1 MNLVRVHTLYSPA
14 PQHHDSSTGAC
25 LIGSSQLWVVF
36 GLKGCSLSVSI
47 ILNGIATYRPSPV
60 CGNTMSNL
68 EKLAKTW
75 TRWKR
80 MPVEDEKNETREVRY
95 VHARRQSPVPDES
108 RNVSG
113 SKQRGR
119 GMMMRNNDTY
129 AFPVT
134 GALRN
139 LQKSVEQWIKKKREG
154 RITCSV
160 LSSSSPLPS
169 LYHDLRH
176 VGQWRSRYDR
186 ALAPLR
192 DQGAV
197 HCCLDPLSG
206 VVST

>member
-1 MNLVRVHTLYSPA
+1 
-14 PQHHDSSTGAC
+14 
-25 LIGSSQLWVVF
+25 
-36 GLKGCSLSVSI
+36 
-47 ILNGIATYRPSPV
+47 
-60 CGNTMSNL
+60 
-68 EKLAKTW
+68 
-75 TRWKR
+75 
-80 MPVEDEKNETREVRY
+80 MPV
-95 VHARRQSPVPDES
+95 ASRQSPVPDES

-134 GALRN
+134 DASRN
-139 LQKSVEQWIKKKREG
+139 LQKSVEQWIKRKREG

-206 VVST
+206 VVLT